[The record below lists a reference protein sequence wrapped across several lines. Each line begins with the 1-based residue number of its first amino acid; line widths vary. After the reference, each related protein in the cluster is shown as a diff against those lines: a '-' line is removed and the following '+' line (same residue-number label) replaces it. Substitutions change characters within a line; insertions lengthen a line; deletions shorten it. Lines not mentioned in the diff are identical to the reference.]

1 MITTTEITEE
11 AWLERFKPV
20 KNDLDLNAG
29 WNQTMFETFGP
40 EIEFVISQPDEN
52 IWTLVEGDSG
62 TYVVS
67 GRHWV
72 NRLGY
77 FICQTPVPD
86 GEYFEIVIDEP
97 EEYCEECS
105 VLLEDCECEEEASE

>member
-1 MITTTEITEE
+1 MITTTEITEDQWIE
-11 AWLERFKPV
+11 QFKPV
-20 KNDLDLNAG
+20 KNDLDPNAG

-52 IWTLVEGDSG
+52 IWTWVEGDSG

-86 GEYFEIVIDEP
+86 GEYFEIVIDDP

-105 VLLEDCECEEEASE
+105 VLLEDCECEEEAKA